1 MEAQPNKQIDYW
13 DLRAQDFEAL
23 SPREMEIVRGSGL
36 FSGLP
41 EKILEGLLNKTSI
54 VKYTRGTV
62 LFLQGQ
68 PAENCYLLLDGWVKI
83 FRNTPGSKQVVLA
96 VRSSGET
103 IAESA
108 VIKGWNYT
116 SSAEVAS
123 DARLLRIPAGPLL
136 KLLRE
141 NGGFSMLMLGYLS
154 EKLHGM
160 AFKLGRFQT
169 QSAPQ
174 RLGNFLLSLTGSED
188 KKAAVEIPYDK
199 SLLAASLGMKPESLS
214 RAQLKLKLYGVETK
228 GKKVTLSNITKLR
241 EYCLEH
247 DPSQRTPF

>member
-1 MEAQPNKQIDYW
+1 MKDQADENTDYW
-13 DLRAQDFEAL
+13 DLKARDFEAL
-23 SPREMEIVRGSGL
+23 SVREMAIVQGSAL

-41 EKILEGLLNKTSI
+41 EKVLEGLLNKTSI
-54 VKYTRGTV
+54 VKYPRGAV

-68 PAENCYLLLDGWVKI
+68 PADDCYLLLDGWVKI
-83 FRNTPGSKQVVLA
+83 FRNTPDTKQAVLA
-96 VRSSGET
+96 VLSSGET
-103 IAESA
+103 IAEAA

-123 DARLLRIPAGPLL
+123 DARLLKIPAKPLL

-169 QSAPQ
+169 LSAPQ
-174 RLGNFLLSLTGSED
+174 RLGDFLLSLAGAED
-188 KKAAVEIPYDK
+188 KTAAVKIPYEK

-214 RAQLKLKLYGVETK
+214 RAQVKLKHYGVETK
-228 GKKVTLSNITKLR
+228 GKKVILSNIAKLR
-241 EYCLEH
+241 EYCLKH
-247 DPSQRTPF
+247 DPSQRKPF